1 MEEAKAYINTLIAEY
16 EQLEDHTSVKEKA
29 LRKVLKET
37 IANDALPW
45 AEGKDEFVRF
55 YIRHMFSNRHPSM
68 TLRTVLAWFIMAMD
82 AAPTYTVRLQFAVYL
97 GETHYAMLS
106 ERLKHQNF
114 DSNSKEAVDADDAVA
129 MIHAMASWVSK
140 EMDHDTFETVR
151 CYIAEKVMSQDR
163 VFELGATTS
172 AGPKGPKLFS
182 TLQERPVVWAIFLR
196 ELREK
201 LAARGI

>member
-1 MEEAKAYINTLIAEY
+1 MEEAKTYIRTLIAEY
-16 EQLEDHTSVKEKA
+16 ERLEDHTSVKEKA

-37 IANDALPW
+37 IANEALPW

-55 YIRHMFSNRHPSM
+55 YIKHMFSNRHPSM
-68 TLRTVLAWFIMAMD
+68 TLRTVLAWFMMVMEDASTHTVQLQYAM
-82 AAPTYTVRLQFAVYL
+82 YL
-97 GETHYAMLS
+97 GETHYTMLS
-106 ERLKHQNF
+106 ERIKHQNF

-129 MIHAMASWVSK
+129 MIHAVASWVSK

-151 CYIAEKVMSQDR
+151 RYIVEKVMTQDR
-163 VFELGATTS
+163 VFELGATT
-172 AGPKGPKLFS
+172 AAEPKGPKLFS
-182 TLQERPVVWAIFLR
+182 TLQERPVVWVIFLR